1 MPGYCLANAVVDL
14 MDGDVLKGDGLIETE
29 ARRIVGKMK
38 ELSDSNSPDKSHFMV
53 ELSPYFTQIAT
64 TKDTDRLFSMLP

>member
-1 MPGYCLANAVVDL
+1 MGDL
-14 MDGDVLKGDGLIETE
+14 ETHTAALRDGLIETE

-38 ELSDSNSPDKSHFMV
+38 ELSDPNSPDKSHFMV

-64 TKDTDRLFSMLP
+64 TKDTD